1 MYPLHFTSYLLISL
15 KFFSVHHGYMKGPAY
30 HHENQTLI
38 SFPNQYIVRS
48 HKQAFELEFLEQ
60 ELVEVYTFFF
70 TIFNPPP

>member
-1 MYPLHFTSYLLISL
+1 
-15 KFFSVHHGYMKGPAY
+15 MKGPAY

-60 ELVEVYTFFF
+60 ELVEVYTFSF